1 MEETKNTT
9 PAVEV
14 AEEKA
19 PETVTEKTF
28 TQTEVDALIQKRLDR
43 ATKGMPSKDEL
54 AEFKAWKDSQQT
66 EEEKWNNL
74 TKERDTANGRVAEL
88 EKEIEQLKRQ
98 NYVLGKGATGEEAEF
113 AIFKAAKMVSDDVTF
128 EDAVD
133 KILAE
138 QPAAKPSFDWAAPL
152 TSSKAAMSKSEIMAI
167 KDRDKRRAAIAENM
181 ELFYKGEIKNG

>member
-9 PAVEV
+9 PAVEPV
-14 AEEKA
+14 AEEKT
-19 PETVTEKTF
+19 PEPVTEKTF

-43 ATKGMPSKDEL
+43 ATKGMPSKEEL

-74 TKERDTANGRVAEL
+74 AKERDTANGRVAEL

-128 EDAVD
+128 EEAVD
-133 KILAE
+133 KILSD

-152 TSSKAAMSKSEIMAI
+152 TSNKAAMSKSEIMAI

-181 ELFYKGEIKNG
+181 GLFVKEK

>member
-133 KILAE
+133 KIGFAAVQKTGDEIDRNISHVLFVPFVNHRPKSAE
-138 QPAAKPSFDWAAPL
+138 SLSSFSSAPM
-152 TSSKAAMSKSEIMAI
+152 THN
-167 KDRDKRRAAIAENM
+167 RPV
-181 ELFYKGEIKNG
+181 